1 MIHFSYYNSEIEETV
16 EMQTDMD
23 DISTHELCNMLERF
37 MLAIGYVLPEN
48 CSVQIAENDV

>member
-48 CSVQIAENDV
+48 CSVQITENDV